1 MVHTKATV
9 KLAIADTPT
18 SHHRMVKEEKEGM
31 KEVTIPLMRVK
42 RENKR
47 MDIFLPQTSDTTP
60 AKNVPTP
67 KPE

>member
-1 MVHTKATV
+1 MVHTKAAV

-31 KEVTIPLMRVK
+31 KEVAIPLMRVK

-47 MDIFLPQTSDTTP
+47 MEIFLPQISDTTP
-60 AKNVPTP
+60 ATNVPTP